1 VAKRRDLVIGFIIF
15 VAFAGFVFLS
25 VVALIGLG
33 TEGAFEFPSLGKR
46 IAIIDVTGPIYSS
59 ANVVRQIK
67 KYTDDGSVPAIV
79 IRVDSPGGGVA
90 ASQEIYSQ
98 LLKARAEGKVIVVS
112 MGSVAAS
119 GGLYVA
125 MAADTV
131 VANPGTLTGSIGVII
146 EFPTLEKLA
155 DKIGVSYQVVKSGD
169 LKNTGSMWHTATKE
183 EIDHLQSVIDDTY
196 EQFIEA
202 VALGRGMEIE
212 EIRPLADGRIYTGRQ
227 ALAVNLVDEL
237 GDFDDAL
244 DLAAEMVGMDIPPR
258 TVKEVPRRRATIW
271 DMVGQIAGGVLSGVA
286 PTTGPGP
293 QLLFLYR

>member
-1 VAKRRDLVIGFIIF
+1 VVIGLIIF

-33 TEGAFEFPSLGKR
+33 TESAFEFPSLGER
-46 IAIIDVTGPIYSS
+46 IAIVDVTGPIYSS

-67 KYTDDGSVPAIV
+67 KYTDDSSVPAIV
-79 IRVDSPGGGVA
+79 MRVDSPGGGVA

-98 LLKARAEGKVIVVS
+98 LLKARDEGKVIVVS

-169 LKNTGSMWHTATKE
+169 LKNTGSMWHTATEE
-183 EIDHLQSVIDDTY
+183 EIAHLQSVIDDTY

-202 VALGRGMEIE
+202 VALGRGMDIE
-212 EIRPLADGRIYTGRQ
+212 EVRRLADGRIFTGRQ
-227 ALAVNLVDEL
+227 ALAVNLVDKL

-244 DLAAEMVGMDIPPR
+244 DLAAEMVGMNTPPR
-258 TVKEVPRRRATIW
+258 TIKEVPRHRATIW
-271 DMVGQIAGGVLSGVA
+271 DMLGQFAGGVLDGVA
-286 PTTGPGP
+286 PATGPGP